1 MANGTDSYILGFPVE
16 LLNDRFPLEV
26 DFNYPLVRR
35 GVISQKNQRTGKLI
49 IDSAVYGGNSGG
61 PVLVFNPSNSLFMVA
76 GLVTQFI
83 PIVTR
88 TNSEVGVTNSIMVNS
103 GYGVAEPIDYA
114 FELMRQ

>member
-1 MANGTDSYILGFPVE
+1 
-16 LLNDRFPLEV
+16 
-26 DFNYPLVRR
+26 
-35 GVISQKNQRTGKLI
+35 
-49 IDSAVYGGNSGG
+49 
-61 PVLVFNPSNSLFMVA
+61 MVA